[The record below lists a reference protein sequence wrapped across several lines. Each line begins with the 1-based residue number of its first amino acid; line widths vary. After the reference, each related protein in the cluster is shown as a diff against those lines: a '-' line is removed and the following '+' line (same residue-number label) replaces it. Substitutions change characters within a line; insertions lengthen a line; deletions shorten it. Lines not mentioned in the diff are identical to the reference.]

1 MKELKER
8 SSRTLSDAI
17 RIALMIAVEEK
28 HHTLIYL
35 LEMAMLEAEAQC
47 ESETYNEDRID
58 SQAS

>member
-17 RIALMIAVEEK
+17 RIALMIAVKEK
-28 HHTLIYL
+28 HHTLSYL
-35 LEMAMLEAEAQC
+35 LEMAMLEAEVQC
-47 ESETYNEDRID
+47 DSETYVEDRID